1 MHDERQA
8 IFIIEGRGWRK
19 NHGSSIYGMDVEMW
33 VDKPYPHLVSVH
45 VERGSRT
52 DEKTFDERLDAILDA
67 PGATWKVRASRDHGL
82 VCLLDDVTAHPAPGE
97 PAPAFTPEAAQR
109 NLDLH
114 DEVMALVT
122 RPDVEPIRFAKLLL
136 STCLIGLLDGTVE
149 TKLEV
154 RAQSIAVATLTR
166 GTRSLSIAVNRS
178 GDVSN
183 AATNEK
189 YDVDVAR
196 DAIRSFML
204 DR

>member
-1 MHDERQA
+1 MQDERQSL
-8 IFIIEGRGWRK
+8 FIIEGRGWRK

-52 DEKTFDERLDAILDA
+52 DEKTFDERLDAILGA

-82 VCLLDDVTAHPAPGE
+82 VCLLDDVTAHPAPDE
-97 PAPAFTPEAAQR
+97 PAPAFTSEAADR
-109 NLDLH
+109 DLVLH
-114 DEVMALVT
+114 DEIMALVT

-136 STCLIGLLDGTVE
+136 STCLMGLLDGTVE
-149 TKLEV
+149 TRLEV

-166 GTRSLSIAVNRS
+166 GSRSLGIAVTRN

-183 AATNEK
+183 AATSEK

-196 DAIRSFML
+196 DAVRSFML